1 MPRDPCAPKGIAR
14 LLLLLMVLPFTT
26 ASGPLRAN
34 DRALE
39 YRVKAEFLYNFARFV
54 EWPEGSQDQDR
65 EAVVIG
71 ILGED
76 PFGPT
81 LESIIHGKNVG
92 GKRLRVKRMEHL
104 AEETGG
110 CHLLFISR
118 SQTQHLAEI
127 LRRVQ
132 GRSVLTVGD
141 SEGSAR
147 RGTVSGFLIED
158 ETVPFEVNLQAAE
171 RAGIKINSRLLRSAR
186 IVAELP

>member
-1 MPRDPCAPKGIAR
+1 MPRDACAPKGMAW
-14 LLLLLMVLPFTT
+14 LLLLLIVLSFTT

-54 EWPEGSQDQDR
+54 EWPEGSQDKDR

-76 PFGPT
+76 HFGPI
-81 LESIIHGKNVG
+81 LETIIRGKNVG
-92 GKRLRVKRMEHL
+92 GKRVRVKRMEHL

-118 SQTQHLAEI
+118 SQTRHLAEI

-147 RGTVSGFLIED
+147 RGTVISFLIED
-158 ETVPFEVNLQAAE
+158 ETVQFEVNLQAAE
-171 RAGIKINSRLLRSAR
+171 RAGIKISSRLLRSAR